1 MGSYWL
7 LNQSIVELPTEKR
20 VRRWGISPENLMT
33 DPLGAQELLA
43 YMKKEYCHENLR
55 FWLAVQDLRYGP
67 GTDVK
72 IRKKVKEIWIPV
84 MRFYLMPQPSKLFFY
99 F

>member
-1 MGSYWL
+1 MI
-7 LNQSIVELPTEKR
+7 SIHYVYSLR
-20 VRRWGISPENLMT
+20 DHIISAVTLINFNSST
-33 DPLGAQELLA
+33 RFIGAQELLA

-72 IRKKVKEIWIPV
+72 IRKKVKEIWE
-84 MRFYLMPQPSKLFFY
+84 
-99 F
+99 

>member
-1 MGSYWL
+1 MSFITF
-7 LNQSIVELPTEKR
+7 NFCDFIFNFDSSIR
-20 VRRWGISPENLMT
+20 VI
-33 DPLGAQELLA
+33 GAQELLA

-72 IRKKVKEIWIPV
+72 IRKKVKEIWE
-84 MRFYLMPQPSKLFFY
+84 
-99 F
+99 

>member
-1 MGSYWL
+1 MRSYL
-7 LNQSIVELPTEKR
+7 ILTSV
-20 VRRWGISPENLMT
+20 ISLINFNSLICF
-33 DPLGAQELLA
+33 LGAQELLA

-72 IRKKVKEIWIPV
+72 IRKKVKEIWE
-84 MRFYLMPQPSKLFFY
+84 
-99 F
+99 

>member
-1 MGSYWL
+1 
-7 LNQSIVELPTEKR
+7 
-20 VRRWGISPENLMT
+20 MT
-33 DPLGAQELLA
+33 DPLGNDFKLINLQIARSYRILISVILLINFDSVIRFLGAQELLA

-72 IRKKVKEIWIPV
+72 IRKKVKEIWE
-84 MRFYLMPQPSKLFFY
+84 
-99 F
+99 